1 MDYQV
6 KIENYAGP
14 MDLLLF
20 FIQRDK
26 LNIYDI
32 PIAQIT
38 REFLDYMKM
47 MEMMNID
54 LGGEFVYMASLLM
67 RIKAKML
74 LPVSDADDDLVEDPR
89 TPLVQRLLE
98 YQQYRVM
105 GEQLQEKYSE
115 HAVHY
120 PRGQEMEYQKQ
131 NGQQHEPLHNI
142 TLFTLSS
149 IFQELIHRLPNV
161 KPYELQE
168 DPIHLDEQI
177 AYLREQ
183 ISSAKRLHFSTLIPV
198 LKTRLRIIV
207 TFMAILEMLRTNQIR
222 VEQDDPFGEIIL
234 TRSAD

>member
-6 KIENYAGP
+6 KTENYAGP

-38 REFLDYMKM
+38 RDFLEYMKM
-47 MEMMNID
+47 MDMMNID

-74 LPVSDADDDLVEDPR
+74 LPVSDTDDDLVEDPR

-98 YQQYRVM
+98 YQQYREM
-105 GEQLQEKYSE
+105 GEQLQGRYSE

-120 PRGQEMEYQKQ
+120 PRGQEMEYKKQ
-131 NGQQHEPLHNI
+131 NG
-142 TLFTLSS
+142 
-149 IFQELIHRLPNV
+149 
-161 KPYELQE
+161 
-168 DPIHLDEQI
+168 
-177 AYLREQ
+177 LR
-183 ISSAKRLHFSTLIPV
+183 
-198 LKTRLRIIV
+198 
-207 TFMAILEMLRTNQIR
+207 N
-222 VEQDDPFGEIIL
+222 
-234 TRSAD
+234 